1 MIYLDHN
8 ATTPIA
14 PEVAEAMAPY
24 LYRKFGNPSSGY
36 RLGQE
41 AKEGVEAAR
50 GQVAGLL
57 ECSAEEVCFT
67 SGGTESNNTVIKGV
81 AHTLREKGTHIITTS
96 IEHPAIT
103 NPALF
108 LLNQGYDVTFVPVNG
123 AGVVDPDDVKKS
135 IKDTTILISVM
146 HANNETG
153 TIEPIAEIGK
163 VARESGILFH
173 TDAAQSVG
181 KIGTNVAELNVDFL
195 SLAGHKVYAP
205 KGVGALY
212 IRNGITVEPL
222 IHGSGQ
228 ERGRRAG
235 TENVPFVVGLGAA
248 CALAKEEMED
258 DFVHIR
264 RLRDHLHERL
274 LSEIPNLVLNG
285 HPDKRLPNTL
295 NVSFPG
301 IEGGAL
307 LELLSDVCASTGAAC
322 HDRSVKLS
330 HVLAAMNVPVSVGK
344 GAVRLS
350 LGRENTNEEIDQ
362 AAGAII
368 AAYKKLRG

>member
-14 PEVAEAMAPY
+14 AEVARAMSPY
-24 LYRKFGNPSSGY
+24 LSDKFGNPSSGY
-36 RLGQE
+36 LLGRE
-41 AKEGVEAAR
+41 AKDAVEAAR
-50 GQVAGLL
+50 CQVADLL
-57 ECSAEEVCFT
+57 GCGAEEICFT
-67 SGGTESNNTVIKGV
+67 SGGTESNNMVIKGV
-81 AHTLREKGTHIITTS
+81 AHTFRKKGTHIITTS

-108 LLNQGYDVTFVPVNG
+108 LLNQGYDVTFVPVDSTG
-123 AGVVDPDDVKKS
+123 IVDPAGIKKA
-135 IKDTTILISVM
+135 IKDTTVLISVM

-163 VARESGILFH
+163 MARESDILFH

-181 KIGTNVAELNVDFL
+181 KIGTDVAGLNVDFL
-195 SLAGHKVYAP
+195 SVAGHKVYAP

-212 IRNGITVEPL
+212 IRSTITMEPL
-222 IHGSGQ
+222 LHGAGQ

-235 TENVPFVVGLGAA
+235 TENVVLVVGLGVA
-248 CALAKEEMED
+248 CALAKERMND
-258 DFVHIR
+258 DFVRIR
-264 RLRDHLHERL
+264 RLRDRLHEQL
-274 LSEIPNLVLNG
+274 LARIPNLVLNG
-285 HPDKRLPNTL
+285 HPEKRLPNTL

-301 IEGGAL
+301 IDGSAL
-307 LELLSDVCASTGAAC
+307 LDRLPEICASTGAAC

-330 HVLAAMNVPVSVGK
+330 HVLAAMNVSESIGR

-350 LGRENTNEEIDQ
+350 LGRENTEDEIDQ
-362 AAGAII
+362 AAVAII
-368 AAYKKLRG
+368 AAYEQLRS